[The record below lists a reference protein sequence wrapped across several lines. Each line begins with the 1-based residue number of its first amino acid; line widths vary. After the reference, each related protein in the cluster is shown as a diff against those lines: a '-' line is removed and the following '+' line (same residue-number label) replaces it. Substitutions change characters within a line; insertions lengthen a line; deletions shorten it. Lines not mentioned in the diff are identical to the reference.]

1 MDHSFGESENY
12 HRPDEDE
19 LLDEYLAA
27 VPLITIGEEER
38 LRLKLEEHVQVEKTR
53 MESMQQD
60 LNRFKEELASIKKK
74 RK

>member
-19 LLDEYLAA
+19 LLDEYLAG

-38 LRLKLEEHVQVEKTR
+38 LRLIGR
-53 MESMQQD
+53 
-60 LNRFKEELASIKKK
+60 ACPG
-74 RK
+74 RKNKNGVNAARP